1 MAGDS
6 RVSGHRSRSGRPL
19 HPVPTMPTPTLR
31 LTCVPPRGDV
41 YYTAGLRL
49 PTRPTMIAA
58 RSPEH
63 LGEGCEMRNVRT
75 PQPSTTLTPGAIKAG
90 AGRYTFDLAA
100 LHTIDAGPGYSTAHG
115 SVIEGERIQ
124 IGLMRVPRG
133 TGGRPHSHPNE
144 QGIYVLRGTLES
156 AGDGVKSRV
165 PAGSLV
171 FNPLHVLHSAPA
183 PPDGAGVLLTATDTS
198 HGSARARRRP

>member
-1 MAGDS
+1 
-6 RVSGHRSRSGRPL
+6 
-19 HPVPTMPTPTLR
+19 
-31 LTCVPPRGDV
+31 
-41 YYTAGLRL
+41 
-49 PTRPTMIAA
+49 MIAA
-58 RSPEH
+58 RSSEH

-100 LHTIDAGPGYSTAHG
+100 LHTIDAGPGYSPAHG

-144 QGIYVLRGTLES
+144 QWIYVLRGTLES
-156 AGDGVKSRV
+156 EVDGVKVAR
-165 PAGSLV
+165 AGGLAD
-171 FNPLHVLHSAPA
+171 LHPVQCRAF
-183 PPDGAGVLLTATDTS
+183 GAG
-198 HGSARARRRP
+198 HPG

>member
-6 RVSGHRSRSGRPL
+6 RVSGHRSRSGRPI
-19 HPVPTMPTPTLR
+19 HPVPMMPTPILR
-31 LTCVPPRGDV
+31 LTCVPPRGAV

-58 RSPEH
+58 RSSEH

-90 AGRYTFDLAA
+90 VGRYTFDLAA

-144 QGIYVLRGTLES
+144 QWGYVVQGTLES
-156 AGDGVKSRV
+156 EVDGVKSRV
-165 PAGSLV
+165 PAGPPV
-171 FNPLHVLHSAPA
+171 YIPPNRGDPAPA
-183 PPDGAGVLLTATDTS
+183 TPAADGGFLSAQGTS
-198 HGSARARRRP
+198 DR